1 MDRQSFIELLEGHAD
16 RVYSYARWVLQDP
29 EDAADVVQ
37 EAFLRLWE
45 RGGDL
50 EEKGRVAWLQRVAHN
65 LCVDRRRRTSTWR
78 RRLSHLARAAPA
90 ELPTGR
96 RAGSDPEQDLLLDE
110 RQQTLLA
117 ALGSL
122 PGEIRSVLVMHY
134 YEGLKYREIAEILDS
149 NENAVKARVH
159 RGRQALRRILTG
171 SGNEDLAARRETG

>member
-1 MDRQSFIELLEGHAD
+1 MDRQSFIELLASHAD
-16 RVYSYARWVLQDP
+16 RVFSYARWVLQDP

-50 EEKGRVAWLQRVAHN
+50 EERGRVAWLQRVAHN
-65 LCVDRRRRTSTWR
+65 LCVDRRRRSSTWR
-78 RRLSHLARAAPA
+78 RRLSHLAGAAPD
-90 ELPTGR
+90 ELPVGR
-96 RAGSDPEQDLLLDE
+96 RAATDPEQEMLLNE

-117 ALGSL
+117 ALSNL
-122 PGEIRSVLVMHY
+122 PVGIRSVLVMHY

-149 NENAVKARVH
+149 NENAVKARIH

-171 SGNEDLAARRETG
+171 NGDEELTARRETG